1 MAAIDVLNMSNG
13 DHQSTSST
21 SSELLQSMV
30 AGAVARVHSP
40 NYTIKLEPDEND
52 GEEFVEV
59 FESELNVRK
68 RLLHFT

>member
-30 AGAVARVHSP
+30 AGAVARTHSP
-40 NYTIKLEPDEND
+40 NYPIKLEPDEND
-52 GEEFVEV
+52 GEVIVEEF
-59 FESELNVRK
+59 ELEPNVSI
-68 RLLHFT
+68 